1 MITKAASARPST
13 SSSNCRRRSGSSWPN
28 CASSK
33 KRSSRASSSGR
44 RTAMPAKLERSSNPF
59 LVPKNSRG
67 PVALPCPNRPFS
79 LTEPK
84 VSQRYQLSS
93 ANQSINQSINQ
104 STNQLTNQS
113 INQPINQSTN
123 QSAAR
128 VPNIALERC
137 ALLFT
142 ASTFHLVL
150 I

>member
-93 ANQSINQSINQ
+93 ANQSINQP
-104 STNQLTNQS
+104 
-113 INQPINQSTN
+113 INQPISCPSSKHCTGTMRTAFHSFNFSFGPYLKQIL
-123 QSAAR
+123 AR
-128 VPNIALERC
+128 CE
-137 ALLFT
+137 
-142 ASTFHLVL
+142 
-150 I
+150 

>member
-104 STNQLTNQS
+104 
-113 INQPINQSTN
+113 PINQLPEFQTLHWNDAHCFSQLQLFIWSLFETN
-123 QSAAR
+123 
-128 VPNIALERC
+128 PC
-137 ALLFT
+137 
-142 ASTFHLVL
+142 
-150 I
+150 